1 MKAITGFF
9 IIVAHLV
16 AGNLL
21 SSAIGG
27 FIPGSVVGMLL
38 LFLSLMTGIVKDS
51 QIREV
56 ASFLT
61 DNMTIFFLPAFMGI
75 MDLWGVVKMD
85 LWSWVVVMVVST
97 VLVMLSAGL
106 TQTLAERLTLRKDGT
121 PSRNASK
128 DTTSDSFNGRE

>member
-1 MKAITGFF
+1 MNIFIGLF
-9 IIVAHLV
+9 IILGFLAT
-16 AGNLL
+16 GNLL
-21 SSAIGG
+21 SALLGE
-27 FIPGSVVGMLL
+27 FMPGSVMGMLL
-38 LFLSLMTGIVKDS
+38 LFLSLLAGIVKDKW
-51 QIREV
+51 IRPV
-56 ASFLT
+56 ATFLT
-61 DNMTIFFLPAFMGI
+61 DNMMIFFMPAFMGI

-85 LWSWVVVMVVST
+85 LWSWVAVMVVST